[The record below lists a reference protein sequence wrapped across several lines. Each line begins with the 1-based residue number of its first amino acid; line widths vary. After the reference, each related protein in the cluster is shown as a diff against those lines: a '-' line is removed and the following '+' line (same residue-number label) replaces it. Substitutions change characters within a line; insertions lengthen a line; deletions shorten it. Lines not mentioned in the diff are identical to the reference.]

1 MFASTSSSSYYL
13 RESPKTV
20 VVVVVGTVVVGVVVV
35 VVVAILLRV
44 NKYFVLD
51 TSKKC
56 ENVNGCTYDASY
68 SDASKNEPGI

>member
-1 MFASTSSSSYYL
+1 MFASSSSSYYYL

-20 VVVVVGTVVVGVVVV
+20 VVVVGTIVVGVVVD
-35 VVVAILLRV
+35 VVAILLRV

>member
-1 MFASTSSSSYYL
+1 MRVFASSSSSYYL

-20 VVVVVGTVVVGVVVV
+20 VVVVGTIVVGVVVD
-35 VVVAILLRV
+35 VVAILLRV

-56 ENVNGCTYDASY
+56 ENLNGCTYDASY